1 MKYKTYNII
10 LHNNISLSTY
20 SYDNCTTTRRN
31 SGFIY
36 QHFHALPPPFRPHS
50 MWALLP
56 SPSPLAFFTN
66 MYFHGTHGPGCGP
79 PSGPLRNLLHPI
91 SGECH
96 HVSMVAMST
105 QHTSIPPKMRP
116 FLFLSYFL
124 RLLSHPLI
132 SIAVLLDSSP
142 VKDQEY
148 RVTVALVFPSAIV
161 WHKRRKLD
169 TERWLDNSAC
179 IIFAA
184 RAAQPSLSM
193 ITVDTVCRN
202 KWRRD

>member
-1 MKYKTYNII
+1 MQLNVKNSEPMKYKLYNIT
-10 LHNNISLSTY
+10 LQNNISLSTY
-20 SYDNCTTTRRN
+20 SYDNCTTTRIN
-31 SGFIY
+31 CGFIY

-105 QHTSIPPKMRP
+105 LHTSIPPNDASFP
-116 FLFLSYFL
+116 F
-124 RLLSHPLI
+124 P
-132 SIAVLLDSSP
+132 VLLFKVIITSPNLNSGSSGFSSGQGSGISGNCCACFP
-142 VKDQEY
+142 LSNC
-148 RVTVALVFPSAIV
+148 VT
-161 WHKRRKLD
+161 
-169 TERWLDNSAC
+169 
-179 IIFAA
+179 
-184 RAAQPSLSM
+184 
-193 ITVDTVCRN
+193 
-202 KWRRD
+202 